1 MAHFPFAAYNF
12 PRTKQYSFLFDTSPP
27 RISTQPLSF
36 LLQFL
41 LSFIF
46 LNFIIAKYARYER
59 SFQKYNLTPVPS
71 TSSIMI
77 GHRMADDTASSS
89 ILVSG
94 VERFLAFRS
103 QRARVTRLPIR
114 SANPPRRGSF
124 RILIANTFPRP
135 RFGLDYYPAMVIL
148 EVCNPPLASSRMIMI
163 DILVWRT
170 GLITRDISRT
180 IIDDVMMIFRI
191 AEL

>member
-1 MAHFPFAAYNF
+1 
-12 PRTKQYSFLFDTSPP
+12 
-27 RISTQPLSF
+27 
-36 LLQFL
+36 
-41 LSFIF
+41 
-46 LNFIIAKYARYER
+46 
-59 SFQKYNLTPVPS
+59 
-71 TSSIMI
+71 MI